1 MKEVNCDE
9 NINMNANVELGQ
21 EDQTVEDQTATPKID
36 DLFEENQGKDE
47 QGVGSNGGDASIYD
61 VFHYQEPEG

>member
-9 NINMNANVELGQ
+9 NINMNANVEMGQ
-21 EDQTVEDQTATPKID
+21 EDQTTPKID

-61 VFHYQEPEG
+61 VFHYQEQEG